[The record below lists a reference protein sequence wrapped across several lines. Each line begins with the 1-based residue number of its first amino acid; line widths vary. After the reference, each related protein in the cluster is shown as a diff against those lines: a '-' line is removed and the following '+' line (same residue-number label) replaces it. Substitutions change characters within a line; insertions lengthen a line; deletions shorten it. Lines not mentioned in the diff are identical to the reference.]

1 MNLEPIKDKLVYYLD
16 KEGVSPD
23 FLFGGRDMVLD
34 ALNEARLKAEQA
46 YAFELNKRIL
56 VIPAVTGVC
65 DWVLADDLVTSVPTL
80 VRNIKKLYAVTDTG
94 GLRHIP
100 LDYYSLLSAPDP
112 TSTINMLVTPNDP
125 MQEQKAAIIGN
136 RLHIFPANS
145 TPLTLRLDAYAWMKP
160 YGAYTDVDWMTTH
173 GHNYLFWAALQI
185 LNHRAK
191 EFVPRQE
198 GNLVVNEETVQRQL
212 AGLISWDNQIRNSY
226 FNALP

>member
-80 VRNIKKLYAVTDTG
+80 VRNIKKLYAVSDSG
-94 GLRHIP
+94 GVREIP
-100 LDYYSLLSAPDP
+100 IDYYSLLQTTTEVASDV
-112 TSTINMLVTPNDP
+112 IV
-125 MQEQKAAIIGN
+125 EQKAAIIGN
-136 RLHIFPANS
+136 RLHLFPANA
-145 TPLTLRLDAYAWMKP
+145 TPVTLRMDAYAWMKP
-160 YGAYTDVDWMTTH
+160 YGAYTDVDWMTMH
-173 GHNYLFWAALQI
+173 GHNYLFWSALQI

-198 GNLVVNEETVQRQL
+198 GNLVIAEEMVQKQL
-212 AGLISWDNQIRNSY
+212 AGLIGWDSQMRNAH

>member
-1 MNLEPIKDKLVYYLD
+1 MNLEPIKDKLVFYLD

-23 FLFGGRDMVLD
+23 FLFGGRDMVID

-80 VRNIKKLYAVTDTG
+80 VRNIKKVYAVAENG
-94 GLRHIP
+94 
-100 LDYYSLLSAPDP
+100 SLLHIQAPDDVQYADEM
-112 TSTINMLVTPNDP
+112 T
-125 MQEQKAAIIGN
+125 QQKAAIIGN
-136 RLHIFPANS
+136 RLHLFPAN
-145 TPLTLRLDAYAWMKP
+145 TVPVTLRLDAYAWMKP

-173 GHNYLFWAALQI
+173 GSNYLFWAALQV
-185 LNHRAK
+185 LNHRTK

>member
-1 MNLEPIKDKLVYYLD
+1 MNLQPIKDKLVYYLD

-65 DWVLADDLVTSVPTL
+65 DWVLADDFVTSVPTL
-80 VRNIKKLYAVTDTG
+80 VRNIKKLYAVTDSG

-112 TSTINMLVTPNDP
+112 TSTINMLVTANDP
-125 MQEQKAAIIGN
+125 YTEQKAAIIGN
-136 RLHIFPANS
+136 RLHLFPANS
-145 TPLTLRLDAYAWMKP
+145 TPFTLRMDAYAWMKP
-160 YGAYTDVDWMTTH
+160 YGAYTDVDWMTMH
-173 GHNYLFWAALQI
+173 GHNYLFWSALQL
-185 LNHRAK
+185 LNHRTK

-198 GNLVVNEETVQRQL
+198 GNLVISDDMVQKQL
-212 AGLISWDNQIRNSY
+212 AGLIGLDSQIRNAH
-226 FNALP
+226 FNALD

>member
-1 MNLEPIKDKLVYYLD
+1 MNLEPIKDKLVFYLE

-56 VIPAVTGVC
+56 VIPAVTGAC
-65 DWVLADDLVTSVPTL
+65 DWMLANDLVSNAPYT
-80 VRNIKKLYAVTDTG
+80 VRNIKRLYAVNPSG
-94 GLRHIP
+94 EVVYIP
-100 LDYYSLLSAPDP
+100 LDYYSLLQ
-112 TSTINMLVTPNDP
+112 
-125 MQEQKAAIIGN
+125 QEAEQAGAGALTTTKAAIMGG
-136 RLHIFPANS
+136 RLYLVPAN
-145 TPLTLRLDAYAWMKP
+145 TTAVTLRMDAYVWMSP
-160 YGAYTDVDWMTTH
+160 YVDYSADDWMTTH
-173 GHNYLFWAALQI
+173 GSNYLFWSALQI